1 MEEIETLDILGMHKE
16 QKLSEKQIDEKITE
30 RDKARKMGL
39 YKQADE
45 IRNWLK
51 KKGVILIDQK
61 GAKGKGK
68 LTKWNYI

>member
-1 MEEIETLDILGMHKE
+1 
-16 QKLSEKQIDEKITE
+16 
-30 RDKARKMGL
+30 MGL

-51 KKGVILIDQK
+51 CRGVILIDQK